1 MRALIIAKLELEK
14 GKRDTA
20 QAYIKRCVPLFE
32 KIGAKRYALEAQSL
46 LSRTE
51 TANTSAII
59 DS

>member
-32 KIGAKRYALEAQSL
+32 KIGGKD
-46 LSRTE
+46 TH
-51 TANTSAII
+51 
-59 DS
+59 